1 MKFKLIN
8 ESILEAA
15 SKVKITGGSCST
27 KWIYDTM
34 QDGLNIKFSING
46 HACDFIFRANHGRY
60 IVDGI
65 DCDAAYINDERVEPI
80 TTSGGTAR
88 SYAISVPGS
97 IMTSEPKENQK
108 DFGFTGQYYK
118 TTPIVK
124 YIKEKLTDL
133 LNNSIDI
140 FSDRFLD
147 KVGLSSDESEQIKE
161 EEERRYSIYQNYE
174 PVKRDASQADVKRF
188 LQSLSDSELS
198 SIRVTKKNLQRD
210 YRTTE
215 DEVTKLYIQDEKR
228 RRGLKEDIDD
238 PQEVLIFKREVSMA
252 DNLDDIQDA
261 IYNLSDGV
269 AEDLV
274 QQAFD
279 ANEMKNLQ
287 AVKDAVIVAI
297 DNYLEDG
304 DWLGESI
311 NESKSSIKEND
322 LNKWNTLLAAYGQE
336 LRELKKVNEDGSKD
350 AEIKDILNK
359 IKDAKLHISELTE
372 SKSSIKTFGAKAKKL
387 TEDSWPKLL
396 PIEEIPDNRKWQY
409 SVGGV
414 DVPYTSYE
422 DAMAHL
428 KDDYKIEDYRE
439 ELQKFI
445 DKETGRPHTFFVD
458 ATFDGRLCIDIS
470 WGDWKHE
477 HGYADYLVREFFNNK
492 GLGIDIEVDTTAH
505 DGGDAYSA
513 IHYYD
518 IDDLFFSGRVVE
530 ESLREGL
537 NDYRFYVSCNDGPE
551 KLIRTVAENED
562 KAIKYVKDMY
572 AKEHSTYADDRAN
585 KWNIKNLDEALSENS
600 TDMPY
605 MFFYTAVNST
615 FGYDFEEFAKSLGAK
630 KVYGRYKGTAPG
642 SYFYLVPSEEVYN
655 ELKKVAKKEY
665 GVDMQRLKAFNS
677 EEYPSLKTIN
687 EAHYG
692 GAYDVADEAY
702 FTKEDLVTF
711 AEDVIDA
718 LDKQYDLKFDINEL
732 ELYKGVLYLGLI
744 SENGIEMFHEQRID
758 MRKIKVPKDLNR
770 YLDEF
775 ISAFRFQIDDNADF
789 LYEGLWDDI
798 KSVGKSIKNAVK
810 DTDTYKKVAN
820 SEVVK
825 TAKDQINGTRLD
837 VSLNKLYKLNDS
849 NYEQNL
855 GKAYKLIKNANIS
868 PAEQKSQFYRLK
880 LHAVKYRMSIEDVQD
895 AAKRIKESAN
905 NICESL
911 LNEKSKYIWTTKEE
925 NPIWGNASR
934 ARVNSDIADK
944 AKLDVE
950 KKAEKEAK
958 KEAEKQAQAEADKSK
973 DGSGATGS
981 RTGNGSGK
989 KPSKKSNI
997 KSTSDKMNGGSS
1009 DSSSDSSSE
1018 PEFYELTDKK
1028 TAMKDAEYF
1037 LKIATTKTSADNA
1050 IGIAKNAMKKGL
1062 IHRRSDIKRLNKLI
1076 DDKARFYKLN
1086 VNEDFDYENDDWSDD
1101 GEVASGKSFIEA
1113 GTEYVWEEKIGS
1125 TVNMDFDSWAVWSA
1139 RDIDNDILEY
1149 FIVEEDTGFIDW
1161 GPVDTAGEAREF
1173 LQSKLD
1179 DYSEEDSDEDPLD
1192 FIDYNESLTEDT
1204 GASAKTAISSML
1216 KDMDDSEKA
1225 STVSKILDIIPDE
1238 YADKLFSAT
1247 EKTLN
1252 DKQIP
1257 ESDKQNIINQAEPMV
1272 DDKEKLDSVD
1282 SIGDLLN
1289 LIDLKYWAKKD
1300 PKMCK
1305 NLIVTILAIIAVI
1318 EPTPVVEIITVI
1330 VKLLP
1335 ANVIA
1340 KIIKIFPGLS
1350 DTVGKLGSV
1359 MGESVDKVSY
1369 VEIVPEKRG
1378 FSHERHVFDTVDE
1391 MKAHVKQQG
1400 LTPSDI
1406 DSVVG
1411 LNSVEE
1417 LFESDAK

>member
-15 SKVKITGGSCST
+15 SKIKITGGSCST

-34 QDGLNIKFSING
+34 QDSLNIKFSING
-46 HACDFIFRANHGRY
+46 HACDFVFRANHGRY
-60 IVDGI
+60 VVDGI
-65 DCDAAYINDERVEPI
+65 DCDAAYINDERVNSI

-97 IMTSEPKENQK
+97 VMTSEPKENQK

-124 YIKEKLTDL
+124 HIKEKLTDL
-133 LNNSIDI
+133 LNNNIDI

-147 KVGLSSDESEQIKE
+147 KVGLSSGESEQIKE

-174 PVKRDASQADVKRF
+174 PVKKDVSQADVKRF

-198 SIRVTKKNLQRD
+198 SIRVTKKNLQQD

-215 DEVTKLYIQDEKR
+215 NEVTKLYTDDEMR
-228 RRGLKEDIDD
+228 RRGLKESNET
-238 PQEVLIFKREVSMA
+238 EVLWNKGNQSIIK
-252 DNLDDIQDA
+252 
-261 IYNLSDGV
+261 DGYG
-269 AEDLV
+269 
-274 QQAFD
+274 FG
-279 ANEMKNLQ
+279 
-287 AVKDAVIVAI
+287 I
-297 DNYLEDG
+297 DNGYNVNRFIIDNDG
-304 DWLGESI
+304 NVRYD
-311 NESKSSIKEND
+311 NPPSKTMKAVVDRLVRQGKFDNPNYSDSAKYAG
-322 LNKWNTLLAAYGQE
+322 NTLKYGRGVKE
-336 LRELKKVNEDGSKD
+336 DVKV
-350 AEIKDILNK
+350 
-359 IKDAKLHISELTE
+359 
-372 SKSSIKTFGAKAKKL
+372 FGAKAKKL
-387 TEDSWPKLL
+387 NENADTKYRNYIEEVAERIIEGQYDDNYEVCEYVADKFKKNVNDVRDDINRIIASISSVDESKINEDWPKLL

-428 KDDYKIEDYRE
+428 KDDYNIEDYRE

-477 HGYADYLVREFFNNK
+477 HGYADYLVKKFFNDK
-492 GLGIDIEVDTTAH
+492 GLGIDIEVDTTAS
-505 DGGDAYSA
+505 DGTDAYSA
-513 IHYYD
+513 THYYE
-518 IDDLFFSGRVVE
+518 IDDLMFSGRPIE
-530 ESLREGL
+530 ESL
-537 NDYRFYVSCNDGPE
+537 S
-551 KLIRTVAENED
+551 
-562 KAIKYVKDMY
+562 
-572 AKEHSTYADDRAN
+572 DDAQYGVHQF
-585 KWNIKNLDEALSENS
+585 S
-600 TDMPY
+600 TDSII
-605 MFFYTAVNST
+605 FRGT
-615 FGYDFEEFAKSLGAK
+615 EEECGKYIDKNK
-630 KVYGRYKGTAPG
+630 KLWDDA
-642 SYFYLVPSEEVYN
+642 EVYMMTPDDPHYIKEAHYSVKFFQVFEAPKSPKEN
-655 ELKKVAKKEY
+655 GKMIGQRGTLSDANAFGKEKVGKGNY
-665 GVDMQRLKAFNS
+665 IIKAVCDDGKIRPIDNDA
-677 EEYPSLKTIN
+677 EPSSYKMIK

-692 GAYDVADEAY
+692 GAYDIDDEAY
-702 FTKEDLVTF
+702 FTKEDLVEF
-711 AEDVIDA
+711 ANDVIEAIDR
-718 LDKQYDLKFDINEL
+718 QYDLKFDINEL
-732 ELYKGVLYLGLI
+732 ELYKGILYLSLV

-775 ISAFRFQIDDNADF
+775 ITAFRFQIDDNADY
-789 LYEGLWDDI
+789 LYEG
-798 KSVGKSIKNAVK
+798 
-810 DTDTYKKVAN
+810 
-820 SEVVK
+820 
-825 TAKDQINGTRLD
+825 
-837 VSLNKLYKLNDS
+837 
-849 NYEQNL
+849 
-855 GKAYKLIKNANIS
+855 
-868 PAEQKSQFYRLK
+868 
-880 LHAVKYRMSIEDVQD
+880 
-895 AAKRIKESAN
+895 
-905 NICESL
+905 L
-911 LNEKSKYIWTTKEE
+911 LNEKSKNAYIWNSKREK
-925 NPIWGNASR
+925 PIWGNADR
-934 ARVNSDIADK
+934 AKVNSDIADK
-944 AKLDVE
+944 AKLDAE
-950 KKAEKEAK
+950 KKDEAEAK
-958 KEAEKQAQAEADKSK
+958 KEAEKKAQAEAGKSK
-973 DGSGATGS
+973 GGSGTAGS
-981 RTGNGSGK
+981 QRTGNNSSK
-989 KPSKKSNI
+989 KPGA
-997 KSTSDKMNGGSS
+997 KSTSDKIKSG
-1009 DSSSDSSSE
+1009 SSDSSSE

-1062 IHRRSDIKRLNKLI
+1062 IHKRNDVKRLNKLI
-1076 DDKARFYKLN
+1076 DDKAKFYKLN
-1086 VNEDFDYENDDWSDD
+1086 VNEDFEYENDDWSDD
-1101 GEVASGKSFIEA
+1101 GEVAAGKTFIES
-1113 GTEYVWEEKIGS
+1113 GTEYVWEEKLGS
-1125 TVNMDFDSWAVWSA
+1125 TVNMDFNNWAVWSA

-1149 FIVEEDTGFIDW
+1149 FVVEEDTGFIDW

-1173 LQSKLD
+1173 LQSKVD
-1179 DYSEEDSDEDPLD
+1179 DYSEEESDEDPLD

-1204 GASAKTAISSML
+1204 GASAKNAISSML

-1225 STVSKILDIIPDE
+1225 STISKILDIIPDE

-1247 EKTLN
+1247 EKSLN

-1257 ESDKQNIINQAEPMV
+1257 ESDKQSIVNQAEPMV
-1272 DDKEKLDSVD
+1272 NDKEKLDDVE

-1305 NLIVTILAIIAVI
+1305 NLIVTILSIIAMI
-1318 EPTPVVEIITVI
+1318 EPTPVLEIITAI

-1340 KIIKIFPGLS
+1340 KIVEIFPGLS
-1350 DTVGKLGSV
+1350 DTVGKLGSA
-1359 MGESVDKVSY
+1359 MGESVNKVSY